1 MSTKSKS
8 SRFHY
13 SYAIAIACCFIML
26 GGPGMIWAT
35 SGVFYAV
42 LPDAF
47 GVPKATIALY
57 STILSFCIVATLPFM
72 GKLLERLDARIVLT
86 GCCSCIALGFLIFS
100 MAQSVYWFYAGAV
113 VLALGGGTCLYL
125 LCPTM
130 IGRWFRKRNGFF
142 LGLCAAM
149 TGLSGIIF
157 GPVLGAVVE
166 AYGWRIG
173 YLVQVGII
181 VVLTLPFTIFV
192 IRSRPEDKGLKPYGY
207 EEMQAKAAMTDG
219 EISAETGVA
228 LRRARRATAF
238 YLCCAVAGA
247 VSFYTCI
254 NYYLTSYAVSLG
266 YALTLAAVVG
276 SAAMWGQFFGKI
288 CLGAINDKS
297 TKLGLVVSYSSG
309 IIGLVLMLFFGTS
322 HIAVLFVAG
331 FLFGVGYASMIV
343 QTPLL
348 VRKCF
353 GNRDYSVIYS
363 NVAAVG
369 SFCAA
374 IGATL
379 FGWIIDSSGGAYQ
392 PSFWLGIILMGVA
405 LVAAFTALNSA
416 KKLIWMTDDEENAHK
431 AGEISESEAAGASS
445 SKL

>member
-1 MSTKSKS
+1 M
-8 SRFHY
+8 F
-13 SYAIAIACCFIML
+13 

-47 GVPKATIALY
+47 GVPRATIALY

-72 GKLLERLDARIVLT
+72 GKLLERFDARIVLT

-113 VLALGGGTCLYL
+113 VLAFGGGTCLYL

-130 IGRWFRKRNGFF
+130 IGRWFKKRNGFF

-149 TGLSGIIF
+149 TGLSGIVF

-166 AYGWRIG
+166 SYGWRTG

-181 VVLTLPFTIFV
+181 LVLTLPFSVFV
-192 IRSRPEDKGLKPYGY
+192 IRSRPADKGLLPYGY
-207 EEMQAKAAMTDG
+207 EEKEAKARAAG
-219 EISAETGVA
+219 ETVPLVAGVS
-228 LRRARRATAF
+228 LRRARKASAF
-238 YLCCAVAGA
+238 YLCCVVAGA

-297 TKLGLVVSYSSG
+297 TKLGLIVSYCSG
-309 IIGLVLMLFFGTS
+309 ILGLILMLFFGTA
-322 HIAVLFVAG
+322 HIAVLFIAG
-331 FLFGVGYASMIV
+331 FLFGIGYASMIV

-379 FGWIIDSSGGAYQ
+379 FGWIVDSSGGAFE
-392 PSFWLGIILMGVA
+392 PSFWMGTAFMLAA
-405 LVAAFTALNSA
+405 LAAAFTALKSA
-416 KKLIWMTDDEENAHK
+416 KKLVWMTDDEEIAHK
-431 AGEISESEAAGASS
+431 AGTLQESDVVQTQTR
-445 SKL
+445 

>member
-1 MSTKSKS
+1 
-8 SRFHY
+8 
-13 SYAIAIACCFIML
+13 ML

-181 VVLTLPFTIFV
+181 VVLTL
-192 IRSRPEDKGLKPYGY
+192 
-207 EEMQAKAAMTDG
+207 
-219 EISAETGVA
+219 
-228 LRRARRATAF
+228 
-238 YLCCAVAGA
+238 
-247 VSFYTCI
+247 
-254 NYYLTSYAVSLG
+254 SL
-266 YALTLAAVVG
+266 
-276 SAAMWGQFFGKI
+276 I
-288 CLGAINDKS
+288 
-297 TKLGLVVSYSSG
+297 
-309 IIGLVLMLFFGTS
+309 
-322 HIAVLFVAG
+322 HI
-331 FLFGVGYASMIV
+331 
-343 QTPLL
+343 
-348 VRKCF
+348 
-353 GNRDYSVIYS
+353 
-363 NVAAVG
+363 
-369 SFCAA
+369 
-374 IGATL
+374 
-379 FGWIIDSSGGAYQ
+379 
-392 PSFWLGIILMGVA
+392 
-405 LVAAFTALNSA
+405 
-416 KKLIWMTDDEENAHK
+416 
-431 AGEISESEAAGASS
+431 
-445 SKL
+445 

>member
-1 MSTKSKS
+1 MSQLATEEKSGKP
-8 SRFHY
+8 RVHY
-13 SYAIAIACCFIML
+13 AYAIAIACCFIMF

-47 GVPKATIALY
+47 GVPRATIALY
-57 STILSFCIVATLPFM
+57 STILSFTIVATLPVM
-72 GKLLERLDARIVLT
+72 GKMLERFDARIVLT
-86 GCCSCIALGFLIFS
+86 FCCLSIAGGFFIFS

-113 VLALGGGTCLYL
+113 VIAFGGGTCLYL

-130 IGRWFRKRNGFF
+130 IGRWFRKKNGFF
-142 LGLCAAM
+142 LGLCASM
-149 TGLSGIIF
+149 TGLSGIVF
-157 GPVLGAVVE
+157 SPVLGAVVE
-166 AYGWRIG
+166 AEGWRIG
-173 YLVQVGII
+173 YLVQVAII
-181 VVLTLPFTIFV
+181 LVLTLPFTIFV
-192 IRSRPEDKGLKPYGY
+192 IRSRPEDKGLLPYGY
-207 EEMQAKAAMTDG
+207 EEAVT
-219 EISAETGVA
+219 AENVHLHEKGVT
-228 LRRARRATAF
+228 LHRARRASAF
-238 YLCCAVAGA
+238 YLCCVVAGV
-247 VSFYTCI
+247 VSLYTCI
-254 NYYLTSYAVSLG
+254 NYYITSYAVSLG

-297 TKLGLVVSYSSG
+297 TKLGLVVSYGSG
-309 IIGLVLMLFFGTS
+309 IVGLVLMMFFGTM

-331 FLFGVGYASMIV
+331 FLFGIGYASMIV

-353 GNRDYSVIYS
+353 GNRDYSIIYS

-379 FGWIIDSSGGAYQ
+379 FGWIIDISDGSYDPTFWGGIV
-392 PSFWLGIILMGVA
+392 FMVIA
-405 LVAAFTALNSA
+405 LIAAFAALKAA
-416 KKLIWMTDDEENAHK
+416 KSLIWMSDEEEEQHK
-431 AGEISESEAAGASS
+431 AEQAKA
-445 SKL
+445 

>member
-1 MSTKSKS
+1 MGKAKISNNK
-8 SRFHY
+8 RPHY
-13 SYAIAIACCFIML
+13 AFAIVVACCFIML

-47 GVPKATIALY
+47 GVPYSSVALY
-57 STILSFCIVATLPFM
+57 STILSFTIVATLPLM
-72 GKLLERLDARIVLT
+72 GKFLDKFDARLVLSL
-86 GCCSCIALGFLIFS
+86 CCICIAGGFFVFS
-100 MAQSVYWFYAGAV
+100 LAQNVYWLYGGAIII
-113 VLALGGGTCLYL
+113 ALGGGTCLYL

-157 GPVLGAVVE
+157 GPILGAVVE
-166 AYGWRIG
+166 NYGWRTG
-173 YLVQVGII
+173 YLVQVAII
-181 VVLTLPFTIFV
+181 LCLTLPFSIFV

-207 EEMQAKAAMTDG
+207 EEALAEAGHSEDTH
-219 EISAETGVA
+219 EETGVS
-228 LRRARRATAF
+228 LRRARRAAAF
-238 YLCCAVAGA
+238 YLCCVVAGV

-297 TKLGLVVSYSSG
+297 TKLGLVVSYGSG
-309 IIGLVLMLFFGTS
+309 IVGLLLMIFLGTT
-322 HIAVLFVAG
+322 HIVVLFIAG

-353 GNRDYSVIYS
+353 GNRDYSIIYS

-379 FGWIIDSSGGAYQ
+379 FGWIIDMSGGLFF
-392 PSFWLGIILMGVA
+392 PSFWMGIAFMCIA
-405 LVAAFTALNSA
+405 LLAAFTAIKAA
-416 KKLIWMTDDEENAHK
+416 KNLIWMTDDEERQHAK
-431 AGEISESEAAGASS
+431 TE
-445 SKL
+445 